1 MGGVGFVTPSSPL
14 PSPPLPSPPPFIRLC
29 YTKILRT
36 VGSLVTSAL
45 IFTSFAKFS
54 CINKKAVVLKNCRYF
69 LIKSLHP
76 LPSLEVPGSAIGS
89 QSDDFSFSRVQ
100 ADLGSPLGGQ
110 ILCHKS
116 SLLLS
121 NRPDAIT
128 PKIPK
133 AILSPSCHT

>member
-14 PSPPLPSPPPFIRLC
+14 PSPPPLGFIRLC

-89 QSDDFSFSRVQ
+89 QSDDFSFSHVQ
-100 ADLGSPLGGQ
+100 ADRGSPLGGQ

-116 SLLLS
+116 CLLLS